1 MSKVFVMGTGA
12 GAYQTK
18 RVQLQEAM
26 RESMIAA
33 SGLSSE
39 HLEGAQ
45 RRLSV
50 QHHNAEPTL
59 QAGVSGSPAYIGG
72 ERFNLIESHVN
83 SAGETVM
90 TAYRQNGPQWEKVA
104 IRQERAAPHT
114 QIVTEVRGVR

>member
-1 MSKVFVMGTGA
+1 MTKVFVMGTGM
-12 GAYQTK
+12 GAYQSK

-26 RESMIAA
+26 REQMISA
-33 SGLSSE
+33 SGLVPE
-39 HLEGAQ
+39 HLEGAA
-45 RRLSV
+45 RRLKA
-50 QHHNAEPTL
+50 QHHQAEPTL
-59 QAGVSGSPAYIGG
+59 QAGVDGSPAFIRG

-114 QIVTEVRGVR
+114 QIVTEIRGVR